1 MTRYAVFLR
10 GVNVGGITIKSADLR
25 ETFESLPV
33 SEVKTLLASGNVVCS
48 SNLTA
53 TELKSKTEYAL
64 RERFGYEAWVVVL
77 DADMMERI
85 VADCPYPGD
94 DPTTHTY
101 VTLFSD
107 PAVLTEMVAFGRTID
122 EPVQPLGT
130 IAAAW
135 QAPKGSTLTSPLNA
149 FTNRARFKSTTTTRN
164 LRTLQKVL
172 AALQA

>member
-1 MTRYAVFLR
+1 VTRYAVFLR

-48 SNLTA
+48 SDLTA
-53 TELKSKTEYAL
+53 ADLKSKSEHAL

-77 DADMMERI
+77 DADMVERI
-85 VADCPYPGD
+85 VADCPFPAD
-94 DPTTHTY
+94 DPATHTY
-101 VTLFSD
+101 VSLFSD
-107 PAVLTEMVAFGRTID
+107 PALMTEMVAFGRSIG
-122 EPVQPLGT
+122 EPVRPLGT

-135 QAPKGSTLTSPLNA
+135 QSPKGSTLESPLNA
-149 FTNRARFKSTTTTRN
+149 FTNRARFRSATTTRN

-172 AALQA
+172 AALQG